1 MPARRAL
8 LYMPGDDMHKIRKGA
23 ALGVD
28 CMCMD
33 LEDGVALN
41 RKQAARQTVAEALQT
56 LDFGSTEYLVRINPV
71 GSGLEEDDL
80 AAVLPHRPMGIV
92 VPKAESGEALRW
104 VSARIAEAEG
114 RYGWP
119 AGAIR
124 LIAIVETALGVVNL
138 REIAAADARLD
149 ALVFGSEDF
158 AGSVGAVRTPEAWE
172 VFYARSAVVTHAAA
186 FGRQAIDMVCADFRD
201 LERVRREAEEGAR
214 LGFTG
219 KQIIHPAQI
228 APVQQAFTPTDE
240 AIAAARR
247 LVEAFEAHQAR
258 GTGAFAV
265 DGAMVD
271 APMIKAAQQ
280 ILARARAAGKI

>member
-1 MPARRAL
+1 
-8 LYMPGDDMHKIRKGA
+8 MHKIRKGA

-33 LEDGVALN
+33 LEDGVAWN
-41 RKQAARQTVAEALQT
+41 RKQAARETVAEALQS
-56 LDFGSTEYLVRINPV
+56 LDFGGAEYLVRINPA
-71 GSGLEEDDL
+71 GSGLETADL
-80 AAVLPHRPMGIV
+80 AAVLPHRPMGV
-92 VPKAESGEALRW
+92 VLPKVESGEALRW
-104 VSARIAEAEG
+104 VSARIAETEQAH
-114 RYGWP
+114 GWP
-119 AGAIR
+119 VGGIR

-138 REIAAADARLD
+138 REIASADARLD

-158 AGSVGAVRTPEAWE
+158 AGSVGAVRTPAAWE

-186 FGRQAIDMVCADFRD
+186 FGLQAIDMVCPDFRD

-214 LGFTG
+214 LGFAG

-228 APVQQAFTPTDE
+228 GPVQRAFTPSE
-240 AIAAARR
+240 AEIAAARR
-247 LVEAFEAHQAR
+247 LVEAFQAHQAD

-271 APMIKAAQQ
+271 APMIKAAER
-280 ILARARAAGKI
+280 ILARARAAGKL

>member
-23 ALGVD
+23 SLGVD

-41 RKQAARQTVAEALQT
+41 RKQAARETVAEALQS
-56 LDFGSTEYLVRINPV
+56 LDFGRTEYLVRINPV
-71 GSGLEEDDL
+71 GSGMEAGDL

-92 VPKAESGEALRW
+92 VPKTESGDALRW
-104 VSARIAEAEG
+104 VSARIAAAEAEH
-114 RYGWP
+114 GWP
-119 AGAIR
+119 AGGIR

-138 REIAAADARLD
+138 REIAAADDRLD

-158 AGSVGAVRTPEAWE
+158 AGSVGAVRTPEARE
-172 VFYARSAVVTHAAA
+172 VFYARCAVLTHAAA
-186 FGRQAIDMVCADFRD
+186 FGRQAIDMVCPDFRD

-214 LGFTG
+214 LGFVG

-228 APVQQAFTPTDE
+228 APVQQAFTPGE
-240 AIAAARR
+240 ESIAAALR
-247 LVEAFEAHQAR
+247 LVQAFEAHQAG

-271 APMIKAAQQ
+271 APMVKAAQQ
-280 ILARARAAGKI
+280 ILARARAAGKL